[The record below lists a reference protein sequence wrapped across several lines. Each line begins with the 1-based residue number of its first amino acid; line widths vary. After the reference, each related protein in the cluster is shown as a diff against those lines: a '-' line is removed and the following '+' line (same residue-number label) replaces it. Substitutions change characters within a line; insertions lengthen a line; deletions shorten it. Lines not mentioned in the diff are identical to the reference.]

1 MNNRH
6 WRLKAAGTICLILTL
21 GASMNAEAQTAKNK
35 LPNKLGT
42 CREYRA
48 NDTHPVRPVFAAE
61 QYYLEFN
68 KGPAVV
74 AKVDNNLQIRTE
86 TYIQVVKQ
94 PDHGRLELYMP
105 NATAADGISKY
116 DYHYIPEKDY
126 VGLDNFEFRVSVDG
140 ESLSVFYQVKVF
152 PEDENPNYI
161 GYCNWKKPTWKI
173 SQYSPTHGATSDDL
187 STEHHASDISSLL
200 ASKN

>member
-1 MNNRH
+1 MFIDAPADYVERPAFYV
-6 WRLKAAGTICLILTL
+6 AAKDQAL
-21 GASMNAEAQTAKNK
+21 QTAKNK

-94 PDHGRLELYMP
+94 PDHGRLKLYMP

-161 GYCNWKKPTWKI
+161 GYCNWPKSHWKI
-173 SQYSPTHGATSDDL
+173 SQD
-187 STEHHASDISSLL
+187 
-200 ASKN
+200 ASKPTETTGHRPRFTEVSFRYRPDAN